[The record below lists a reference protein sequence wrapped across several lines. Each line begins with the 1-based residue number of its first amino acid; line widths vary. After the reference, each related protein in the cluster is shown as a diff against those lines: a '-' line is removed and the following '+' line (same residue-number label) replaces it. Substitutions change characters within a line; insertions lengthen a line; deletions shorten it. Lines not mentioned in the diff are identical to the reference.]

1 MFMFDRFISIFSKKH
16 RTGKLWIISRMLT
29 LPTQE
34 ESNRLFRD
42 YQRGDTDALGELY
55 KRWHGYVLQK
65 VKQSNA
71 FPQSDIED
79 IASEVWILVQQYAQ
93 KWDLKRS
100 SWFLFLEY
108 KIRCTVS
115 NELVR
120 RKRRRKILEDKGYVE
135 MPELPV
141 YTDSETDGAQRH
153 FDDTPLNSRTTGS
166 PLYVDPE
173 PSPLDSLIDT
183 ERHEILEK
191 AIRVCQFAPI
201 TEKIL
206 RLRLK
211 EGLKIKEIQERLGLK
226 QFSCARDHLQ
236 RAFADLKEVINP
248 NTYEVSSIA
257 PKERRKCEKAR
268 YLRTAGRKLKQCLD
282 HKAIT
287 LVQLACA
294 VRIEVGDLEGFIQ
307 GKIKPQAPRLK
318 RLADFLGD
326 TIYDIYLPPL
336 PNAQWAKQGQ
346 ELWRMRVKRGW
357 SVKKLSKISEIH
369 HSILMQY
376 EAGTLKMTAAARSTL
391 SSVFASDTGTDT

>member
-1 MFMFDRFISIFSKKH
+1 
-16 RTGKLWIISRMLT
+16 MLT

-42 YQRGDTDALGELY
+42 YKRGDTDALGELY

-79 IASEVWILVQQYAQ
+79 IASEVWILVQRYAQ

-100 SWFLFLEY
+100 SWFLFLNY

-135 MPELPV
+135 MLELPV
-141 YTDSETDGAQRH
+141 YTGNEMDGAQLH
-153 FDDTPLNSRTTGS
+153 FDDDTPLNSRTIGS
-166 PLYVDPE
+166 PLYVDTE
-173 PSPLDSLIDT
+173 PGPLDKLIDA

-206 RLRLK
+206 RLRLQ
-211 EGLKIKEIQERLGLK
+211 GLNIKEIQEQLEMK
-226 QFSCARDHLQ
+226 QFSCVRDHLQ

-248 NTYEVSSIA
+248 NTYEISSIA
-257 PKERRKCEKAR
+257 PKERRKREKVQ
-268 YLRTAGRKLKQCLD
+268 YLRTAGHKLKQCLD

-287 LVQLACA
+287 LVQLARA

-318 RLADFLGD
+318 RLAEYLGD

-376 EAGTLKMTAAARSTL
+376 EAGILKMTPAARTTL
-391 SSVFASDTGTDT
+391 SSVFASDTGMDT